1 MEQNQSDK
9 NEIARLKKIIE
20 QKDAIITRHSV
31 ENYVLEFLDKWG
43 YVLSDDPVIRSTYMD
58 MLFEKLEDDNTRI
71 KVDGGKIIVLD
82 AVGGIKENETGTA
95 DLSFDAL
102 LASKA
107 NRIFPKTTPGTKQS
121 PANKISHN
129 NPDIPPIETREDFF
143 RAINRERDPEKAA
156 AIKEH
161 FDKMVE
167 IGAITE

>member
-1 MEQNQSDK
+1 MEQVKQYKD
-9 NEIARLKKIIE
+9 EIARLNKIIE

-58 MLFEKLEDDNTRI
+58 MLFEKLEDNNTKI

-95 DLSFDAL
+95 DLTFDAL

-107 NRIFPKTTPGTKQS
+107 NRIFPKAAPGTKQA
-121 PANKISHN
+121 PAKTNYNVNDLPLIQ
-129 NPDIPPIETREDFF
+129 TREDFYH
-143 RAINRERDPEKAA
+143 AINNERDPTRAL
-156 AIKEH
+156 AIREH
-161 FDKMVE
+161 FAKMVE
-167 IGAITE
+167 IGEVTE